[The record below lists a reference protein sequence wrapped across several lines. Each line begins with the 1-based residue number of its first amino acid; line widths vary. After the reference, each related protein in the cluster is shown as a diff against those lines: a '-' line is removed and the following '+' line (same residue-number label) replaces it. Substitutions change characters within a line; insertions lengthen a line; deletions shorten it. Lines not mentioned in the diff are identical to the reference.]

1 MFYKRK
7 FRLVVQVEDSLLAQ
21 LVRYWLYYGKPCR
34 LLLRPARSD
43 RLCAVYVNLDSPET
57 GTLVRVLTDNLHVR
71 LYDADG
77 MRPLQVEDVFYT

>member
-34 LLLRPARSD
+34 LLLRPAKAD
-43 RLCAVYVNLDSPET
+43 KLNAVFIDLDSPET
-57 GTLVRVLTDNLHVR
+57 GMLVRVLTDNLHVR